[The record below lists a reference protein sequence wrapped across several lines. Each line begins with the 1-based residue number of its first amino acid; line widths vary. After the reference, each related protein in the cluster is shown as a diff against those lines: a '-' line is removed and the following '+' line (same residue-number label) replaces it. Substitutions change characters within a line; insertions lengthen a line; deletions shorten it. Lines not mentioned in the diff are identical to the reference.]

1 MNQEFLYIIIII
13 ALGYLLKRINI
24 LQEKDGEVISKIIFK
39 ITLPALVLVTFDSV
53 KIETSLML
61 LPVIVLVYGIITA
74 LLGLFV
80 FKNEERELKGSLMM
94 LSSGFNVGLFAFPL
108 VYAIWGMDGLTYFS
122 MFDVGASFVVFGIA
136 YILGSYF
143 SEEGLR
149 LNPLEILKKLGKSIP
164 LMTYII
170 ASVLN
175 FSHIQLPDMFINV
188 ASKISGANIP
198 LSLLL
203 LGLFLNF
210 KFDKQFIKPMV
221 KFLAFRYGLGLTVGL
236 FLYFI
241 LPYDI
246 MLRSTILIG
255 LLLPVA
261 ASALTFA
268 VEFKY
273 STDSTRFIATMSNIT
288 IIISI
293 VILYI
298 FSNFI
303 L

>member
-1 MNQEFLYIIIII
+1 MNQEFLYIIMII
-13 ALGYLLKRINI
+13 AFGYLLKRFNI

-53 KIETSLML
+53 KIETSLIL

-74 LLGLFV
+74 CLGLFV
-80 FKNEERELKGSLMM
+80 FKNEERELKGSLLM

-108 VYAIWGMDGLTYFS
+108 VYAIWGIEGLTYFS
-122 MFDVGASFVVFGIA
+122 MFDVGSSFIVFGICFIFA
-136 YILGSYF
+136 SYF
-143 SEEGLR
+143 SEEGLK
-149 LNPLEILKKLGKSIP
+149 LNPVEILKKLSKSIP
-164 LMTYII
+164 LMTYLI
-170 ASVLN
+170 ASILN
-175 FSHIQLPDMFINV
+175 LIHIQLPDIIINV
-188 ASKISGANIP
+188 ASKISGANMP

-210 KFDKQFIKPMV
+210 KFDKQFIKPML
-221 KFLAFRYGLGLTVGL
+221 KFLAFRYGLGLIVGIA
-236 FLYFI
+236 LYFI
-241 LPYDI
+241 LPFDI
-246 MLRSTILIG
+246 MFRYTILIG

-273 STDSTRFIATMSNIT
+273 STNSTRFIATISNIT
-288 IIISI
+288 ILVSI

-298 FSNFI
+298 FANFI
-303 L
+303 

>member
-13 ALGYLLKRINI
+13 AFGYLLKRLNI

-53 KIETSLML
+53 KIETSLIL

-74 LLGLFV
+74 LLGLLF
-80 FKNEERELKGSLMM
+80 FKNEERELKGSLLM

-108 VYAIWGMDGLTYFS
+108 VYAIWGIKGLTYFS
-122 MFDVGASFVVFGIA
+122 MFDVGASFVVFGISF
-136 YILGSYF
+136 ILGSYF
-143 SEEGLR
+143 SAEGLT
-149 LNPLEILKKLGKSIP
+149 LNPLEILKKLCRSIP

-170 ASVLN
+170 ASILN
-175 FSHIQLPDMFINV
+175 FSHIQLPDTIINV
-188 ASKISGANIP
+188 ASTISGANIP

-210 KFDKQFIKPMV
+210 KFDKQFIKPML
-221 KFLAFRYGLGLTVGL
+221 KFLTFRYGLGLTVGL
-236 FLYFI
+236 VLYSI

-268 VEFKY
+268 VEFRY
-273 STDSTRFIATMSNIT
+273 SSTSTRFIATMSNIT
-288 IIISI
+288 ILVSI

-298 FSNFI
+298 FANFI

>member
-1 MNQEFLYIIIII
+1 MNQEFLYIIMII
-13 ALGYLLKRINI
+13 AFGYLLKRFNI

-53 KIETSLML
+53 KIETSLIL

-74 LLGLFV
+74 CLGLFV
-80 FKNEERELKGSLMM
+80 FKNEERELKGSLLM

-108 VYAIWGMDGLTYFS
+108 VYAIWGIDGLTYFS
-122 MFDVGASFVVFGIA
+122 MFDVGASFVVFGICF
-136 YILGSYF
+136 IFGSYF

-149 LNPLEILKKLGKSIP
+149 LNPMEILKKLGKSIP
-164 LMTYII
+164 LMTYLI
-170 ASVLN
+170 ASILN
-175 FSHIQLPDMFINV
+175 LIHIQLPDIIINV
-188 ASKISGANIP
+188 ASKISGANMP

-210 KFDKQFIKPMV
+210 KFEKQFIKPMM
-221 KFLAFRYGLGLTVGL
+221 KFLAFRYGLGLIVGL
-236 FLYFI
+236 VLYFI
-241 LPYDI
+241 LPFEI
-246 MLRSTILIG
+246 MFRYTILIG

-273 STDSTRFIATMSNIT
+273 STNSTRFIATMSNIT
-288 IIISI
+288 ILVSI

-298 FSNFI
+298 FANFI
-303 L
+303 

>member
-13 ALGYLLKRINI
+13 AFGYLLKRLNI

-53 KIETSLML
+53 KVETSLIV

-74 LLGLFV
+74 LLGLLV
-80 FKNEERELKGSLMM
+80 FKNEDRELKGSLLM

-108 VYAIWGMDGLTYFS
+108 VYAIWGIDGLTYFS
-122 MFDVGASFVVFGIA
+122 MFDVGASFVVFGICF
-136 YILGSYF
+136 ILGSYF

-149 LNPLEILKKLGKSIP
+149 LNPMEILKKLGKSIP
-164 LMTYII
+164 LMTYLI
-170 ASVLN
+170 ASILN
-175 FSHIQLPDMFINV
+175 LTHIQLPDLIINV
-188 ASKISGANIP
+188 ADKISGANMP

-221 KFLAFRYGLGLTVGL
+221 KFLTFRYGLGLIVGL
-236 FLYFI
+236 VLYFI
-241 LPYDI
+241 LPFDMMFRY
-246 MLRSTILIG
+246 TILIG

-273 STDSTRFIATMSNIT
+273 STNSTRFIATMSNIT
-288 IIISI
+288 ILVSI

-298 FSNFI
+298 FANFI
-303 L
+303 

>member
-13 ALGYLLKRINI
+13 TFGYLLKRFNI

-53 KIETSLML
+53 KIETSLIL

-74 LLGLFV
+74 CLGLFV
-80 FKNEERELKGSLMM
+80 FKNEERELKGSLLM

-108 VYAIWGMDGLTYFS
+108 VYAIWGIDGLTYFS
-122 MFDVGASFVVFGIA
+122 MFDVGASFVVFGICFIFA
-136 YILGSYF
+136 SYF

-149 LNPLEILKKLGKSIP
+149 LNPMEILKKLSKSIP
-164 LMTYII
+164 LMTYLI
-170 ASVLN
+170 ASILN
-175 FSHIQLPDMFINV
+175 LIHIQLPDIVINV
-188 ASKISGANIP
+188 ASKISGANMP

-210 KFDKQFIKPMV
+210 KFEKQFMKPMM
-221 KFLAFRYGLGLTVGL
+221 KFLAFRYGLGLIVGL
-236 FLYFI
+236 VLYFI
-241 LPYDI
+241 LPFDI
-246 MLRSTILIG
+246 MFRYTILIG

-273 STDSTRFIATMSNIT
+273 STNSIRFIATMSNIT
-288 IIISI
+288 ILVSI

-298 FSNFI
+298 FANFI
-303 L
+303 